1 MPDIDSST
9 HEALARIAVAHG
21 DALREVLGLWGPHAG
36 LSVLDEKTV
45 ALARLATLIAL
56 DAPPAAFGRQV
67 AEAGRAGATPGEM
80 LALMQAIAP
89 QVGSLKTI
97 AAAPEIMLALGLSLP
112 DASDQA
118 DGMP

>member
-1 MPDIDSST
+1 
-9 HEALARIAVAHG
+9 
-21 DALREVLGLWGPHAG
+21 
-36 LSVLDEKTV
+36 
-45 ALARLATLIAL
+45 
-56 DAPPAAFGRQV
+56 
-67 AEAGRAGATPGEM
+67 M

>member
-1 MPDIDSST
+1 MPEIDSRT
-9 HEALARIAVAHG
+9 HEALAAVAV
-21 DALREVLGLWGPHAG
+21 ARPEAVREILGLWEPHVG
-36 LSVLDEKTV
+36 LSPLDDRTA
-45 ALARLATLIAL
+45 ALARLAVLIAL

-67 AEAGRAGATPGEM
+67 AEADQAGVTSAEM
-80 LALMQAIAP
+80 LALMQAVAP

-112 DASDQA
+112 DDPDHA